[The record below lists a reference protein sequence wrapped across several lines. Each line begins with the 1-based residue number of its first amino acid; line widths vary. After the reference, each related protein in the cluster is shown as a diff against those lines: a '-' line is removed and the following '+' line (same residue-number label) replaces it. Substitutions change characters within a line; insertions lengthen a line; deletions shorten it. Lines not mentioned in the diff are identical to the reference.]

1 MSHDQ
6 PILRHNGVGIADMY
20 SPEEYERLM
29 AGNEVPNQTDVLTN
43 QTDVL
48 TNSQPQDR
56 GLRVKSATLSD
67 LFFQGYYGLVLHF
80 KLFKEYNI
88 KEYNIV

>member
-1 MSHDQ
+1 MGDDQ

-29 AGNEVPNQTDVLTN
+29 AGDEVPNQTDVLTN

-48 TNSQPQDR
+48 TNSQPQDKQPSVNMNSIKT
-56 GLRVKSATLSD
+56 G
-67 LFFQGYYGLVLHF
+67 VLGVSF
-80 KLFKEYNI
+80 ILI
-88 KEYNIV
+88 KKKKT

>member
-29 AGNEVPNQTDVLTN
+29 AGDEMPN

-56 GLRVKSATLSD
+56 GLGVKSATLQDS
-67 LFFQGYYGLVLHF
+67 LYPLLLGVLGVCF
-80 KLFKEYNI
+80 
-88 KEYNIV
+88 IV